1 MFDWDSKQ
9 YLKFAAERTQ
19 PSIDLVHRLTTAAPA
34 RILDLGCGPGN
45 STAVLRKYFP
55 AAELIGVDNSPAMI
69 EQAKQ
74 DYPDLSFRLF
84 DANDSFHNLGPQ
96 WDVIFSNACLQW
108 VPDHQTLLVKLLD
121 ALTDDGELAVQ
132 IPLQKKTPFHALL
145 RQIVTS
151 EQWSSFFP
159 KKRNFYTLDELEY
172 CELLQTHAQDF
183 SMWESDYFH
192 ILESPQAV
200 LQWYQ
205 GSGLRPY
212 LKALP
217 PEKHPEFE
225 QEILSGIESLFPRL
239 HNGSVV
245 FQFPRLFFIAKKKE
259 RSC

>member
-1 MFDWDSKQ
+1 M
-9 YLKFAAERTQ
+9 
-19 PSIDLVHRLTTAAPA
+19 
-34 RILDLGCGPGN
+34 
-45 STAVLRKYFP
+45 
-55 AAELIGVDNSPAMI
+55 
-69 EQAKQ
+69 
-74 DYPDLSFRLF
+74 SFRLF

-245 FQFPRLFFIAKKKE
+245 FQFPRLFFIAKKKD

>member
-55 AAELIGVDNSPAMI
+55 AAELIGVDNSSAMI

-151 EQWSSFFP
+151 EQWNIVNCCKLMRKIFQCGKVIIFTFLNHRKP
-159 KKRNFYTLDELEY
+159 FCNGTRD
-172 CELLQTHAQDF
+172 QDF
-183 SMWESDYFH
+183 GH
-192 ILESPQAV
+192 I
-200 LQWYQ
+200 
-205 GSGLRPY
+205 
-212 LKALP
+212 
-217 PEKHPEFE
+217 
-225 QEILSGIESLFPRL
+225 
-239 HNGSVV
+239 
-245 FQFPRLFFIAKKKE
+245 
-259 RSC
+259 

>member
-55 AAELIGVDNSPAMI
+55 AAELIGVDNSSAMI

-132 IPLQKKTPFHALL
+132 K
-145 RQIVTS
+145 
-151 EQWSSFFP
+151 
-159 KKRNFYTLDELEY
+159 
-172 CELLQTHAQDF
+172 
-183 SMWESDYFH
+183 
-192 ILESPQAV
+192 
-200 LQWYQ
+200 
-205 GSGLRPY
+205 
-212 LKALP
+212 
-217 PEKHPEFE
+217 
-225 QEILSGIESLFPRL
+225 
-239 HNGSVV
+239 
-245 FQFPRLFFIAKKKE
+245 
-259 RSC
+259 